1 VVDLTI
7 EVTVPNRQWHGN
19 EPLTLT
25 FPDIWE
31 VKRCRMAC
39 EGQPGL
45 SDHEIRGAL
54 EAPLGTEILSRLA
67 EKADEVVII
76 FDDMSR
82 PTRTSQYAKPMLET
96 LRGAG
101 IPRDNIRFIIAP
113 GTHGTF
119 GRLDFVKKLGE
130 EIVDEYQVYNHNPY
144 EMLDYLGE
152 TSYGT
157 PVHVNSEVMKCDL
170 KIGIGSVLFHG
181 FTGFSGGGKIIS
193 PGVAGIETIRHNHGD
208 LGGFGLDYTPHPS
221 TGFLKCDENVM
232 RLDTEEAARMAG
244 LDFKVDA
251 VLNLERNP
259 VEAYA
264 GDFVM
269 THRAAAEGAKRWHR
283 CESPEANIVVANGY
297 LRENEPYVCFWPAYN
312 SVKEDG
318 SIVIIANDPD
328 GDINHWLM
336 GAHGKTTGGSLWSGR
351 PMPLHR
357 GARLIIHSP
366 YKLRSLEMIMGPPET
381 TTWIK
386 EWDDVVEE
394 LRKHHGPGSKVAV
407 LPDASAGIPA
417 KALEEL
423 NAQ

>member
-1 VVDLTI
+1 MTI
-7 EVTVPNRQWHGN
+7 EVTVPNRQWHGD

-25 FPDIWE
+25 FPDVWE

-45 SDHEIRGAL
+45 SEADIRAAL
-54 EAPLGTEILSRLA
+54 ENPLGTPPLSELA

-82 PTRTSQYAKPMLET
+82 PTRTSQYARPMLET

-130 EIVDEYQVYNHNPY
+130 EIVDEYQVYTHNPY

-157 PVHVNSEVMKCDL
+157 PVYVNSEVMKCDL

-181 FTGFSGGGKIIS
+181 FTGFSGGGKIIG

-232 RLDTEEAARMAG
+232 RLDAEETARMAG

-259 VEAYA
+259 VEVYA

-283 CESPEANIVVANGY
+283 CESPEADIVVANGY
-297 LRENEPYVCFWPAYN
+297 LRENEPYACFWPAYN

-336 GAHGKTTGGSLWSGR
+336 GAHGKTTGGSLWSEG

-366 YKLRSLEMIMGPPET
+366 YKLRSLEMFMGPPET

-386 EWDDVVEE
+386 EWGDVVEE

-407 LPDASAGIPA
+407 LPDASAGIPD

>member
-1 VVDLTI
+1 MTI
-7 EVTVPNRQWHGN
+7 EVTVPNRQWHGD

-25 FPDIWE
+25 FPDVWE

-45 SDHEIRGAL
+45 SDAEIMGAL
-54 EAPLGTEILSRLA
+54 ENPLGTEPLSRLA
-67 EKADEVVII
+67 ERADEVVII
-76 FDDMSR
+76 FDDMTR
-82 PTRTSQYAKPMLET
+82 PTRTSQYAGPMLET

-144 EMLDYLGE
+144 EMLDYLGD
-152 TSYGT
+152 TSYGS
-157 PVHVNSEVMKCDL
+157 PVYVNSEVMKCDL

-181 FTGFSGGGKIIS
+181 IMGFSGGGKIIS
-193 PGVAGIETIRHNHGD
+193 PGVAGIETIRYNHGD
-208 LGGFGLDYTPHPS
+208 LGGFGLDYTRHPS
-221 TGFLKCDENVM
+221 TGVLRCDENVV
-232 RLDTEEAARMAG
+232 RLDAEEAARMAG

-259 VEAYA
+259 VEAFA
-264 GDFVM
+264 GDFVA
-269 THRAAAEGAKRWHR
+269 THRRAVEGSKTWHR
-283 CESPEANIVVANGY
+283 CESPEADIVVANGY
-297 LRENEPYVCFWPAYN
+297 MRENEPPVCFWPAYN

-328 GDINHWLM
+328 GGINHWLFC
-336 GAHGKTTGGSLWSGR
+336 AHGKTTGASLWSGG
-351 PMPLHR
+351 PSPLYR

-366 YKLRSLEMIMGPPET
+366 YKLRSVEMMMGPPET

-386 EWDDVVEE
+386 EWDEVVEE

-417 KALEEL
+417 KALDEL
-423 NAQ
+423 D

>member
-1 VVDLTI
+1 MTI
-7 EVTVPNRQWHGN
+7 EVTVPNRQWHGD

-25 FPDIWE
+25 FPDVWE

-45 SDHEIRGAL
+45 SDAEIRAAL
-54 EAPLGTEILSRLA
+54 ESPLGTSPLSELA
-67 EKADEVVII
+67 KKADEVVII

-82 PTRTSQYAKPMLET
+82 PTRTSQYAKPILDI

-101 IPRDNIRFIIAP
+101 VPVDNIRFIIAP

-152 TSYGT
+152 TSYGS
-157 PVHVNSEVMKCDL
+157 PVYVNSEVMKCDL

-181 FTGFSGGGKIIS
+181 IMGFSGGGKIIS
-193 PGVAGIETIRHNHGD
+193 PGVAGIETIRYNHGD

-221 TGFLKCDENVM
+221 TGYLTCEENVV
-232 RLDTEEAARMAG
+232 RLDAEETARMAG

-269 THRAAAEGAKRWHR
+269 THRRASEGAKRWHR
-283 CESPEANIVVANGY
+283 CESPEADIVVANSY
-297 LRENEPYVCFWPAYN
+297 MRENEPYACFWPAYN

-318 SIVIIANDPD
+318 SIVIITNDPD
-328 GDINHWLM
+328 GGINHWLFCQ
-336 GAHGKTTGGSLWSGR
+336 HGKTTGSSLWSGG
-351 PMPLHR
+351 PSPLYR

-366 YKLRSLEMIMGPPET
+366 FKLRSLEMLMGPPET

-386 EWDDVVEE
+386 EWDEVVEE
-394 LRKHHGPGSKVAV
+394 LRKHHGNGSKVAV

-417 KALEEL
+417 KALEAL
-423 NAQ
+423 D